1 MYSIATCTQHLTRQR
16 SEQDLQ
22 RQLALT
28 KNQLRDLR
36 MSHDSNQAKLLDHT
50 QRQGTQAC
58 TLIPSTT
65 LTAVADQEVVSK
77 LAELDM
83 MVADLEHAN
92 SRVATVERRN
102 VRTLFSVKLY
112 IEFMRRIRSSCGL
125 RLRR

>member
-1 MYSIATCTQHLTRQR
+1 MKNGTSSESERKPLQLRR
-16 SEQDLQ
+16 RFSEQDLQ

-36 MSHDSNQAKLLDHT
+36 VSHESNQAKLLDHT
-50 QRQGTQAC
+50 QRQGTYAC
-58 TLIPSTT
+58 NLDIFFHFNS
-65 LTAVADQEVVSK
+65 LVDQEVVSK

-102 VRTLFSVKLY
+102 VRSLS
-112 IEFMRRIRSSCGL
+112 
-125 RLRR
+125 